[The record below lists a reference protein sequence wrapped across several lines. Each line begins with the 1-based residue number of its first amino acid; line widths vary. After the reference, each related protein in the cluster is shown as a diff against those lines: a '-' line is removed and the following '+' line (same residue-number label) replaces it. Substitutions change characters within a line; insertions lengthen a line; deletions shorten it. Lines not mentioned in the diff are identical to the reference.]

1 MGIAHLESLSSVRQA
16 IGIRRGSS
24 PAYACFYRRNNLRAV
39 VEVVPVGAGTDPVVV
54 RGSVVGLVVG
64 VGRPEVEG
72 TGLGVKLGGLVV
84 ETSSGGAVK
93 NLEHDDCLES
103 H

>member
-1 MGIAHLESLSSVRQA
+1 
-16 IGIRRGSS
+16 
-24 PAYACFYRRNNLRAV
+24 V

-64 VGRPEVEG
+64 VGRLEVEG

-93 NLEHDDCLES
+93 NLLKLSGPGLSRTGVGRCLLGQQ
-103 H
+103 